1 MKPHSRSISH
11 YPKKLRD
18 AAIQEVKTTQSK
30 TVSADKLKF
39 DNDHNATPK
48 THDNMTAEQFD
59 SENWVA
65 KYPGQNC
72 EHIGNGS
79 GGVR

>member
-1 MKPHSRSISH
+1 MKPHSRSISP
-11 YPKKLRD
+11 YPKKLRE
-18 AAIQEVKTTQSK
+18 AAVQEVKTTQSK
-30 TVSADKLKF
+30 TVPPDKLKF
-39 DNDHNATPK
+39 DNDHTATPK
-48 THDNMTAEQFD
+48 THDTMTAEQFD
-59 SENWVA
+59 TDNWVA